1 MILQKYANNCSSL
14 NLSTLPPCEQNLPQH
29 IKRASYVA
37 AMNKRSKLLIMSL
50 EDPIQHG
57 WNDKQTPEWYDVI
70 FPDDVSEILFDDDD
84 TVTSDDDSSVDSFS
98 DDEDSDSDDSV
109 TD

>member
-1 MILQKYANNCSSL
+1 
-14 NLSTLPPCEQNLPQH
+14 
-29 IKRASYVA
+29 
-37 AMNKRSKLLIMSL
+37 MSL

-57 WNDKQTPEWYDVI
+57 WNDKQTSEWYDVI

-98 DDEDSDSDDSV
+98 DDEDSDSDDSE
-109 TD
+109 TE

>member
-1 MILQKYANNCSSL
+1 MAGM
-14 NLSTLPPCEQNLPQH
+14 T
-29 IKRASYVA
+29 
-37 AMNKRSKLLIMSL
+37 
-50 EDPIQHG
+50 
-57 WNDKQTPEWYDVI
+57 KQTPVWYDVI

-109 TD
+109 IE